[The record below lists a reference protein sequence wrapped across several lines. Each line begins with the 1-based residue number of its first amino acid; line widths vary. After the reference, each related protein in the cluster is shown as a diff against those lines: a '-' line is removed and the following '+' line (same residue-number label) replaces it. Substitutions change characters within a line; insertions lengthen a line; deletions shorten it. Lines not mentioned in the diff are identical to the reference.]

1 MYNDIYQSCIKVVLK
16 LYVSKLYQSFVTVL
30 SKLNIKV
37 ALREAYGMLPFRPEM
52 NNTALPL
59 QQNDISSLSQKGI
72 FRSNTDDSIGTRM
85 KSIAGYDSL
94 GNKQKVIHQI
104 IDSLKALLW

>member
-37 ALREAYGMLPFRPEM
+37 ALKVCQNQWAANRYQRYEYEDLTGQFWGATEPF
-52 NNTALPL
+52 
-59 QQNDISSLSQKGI
+59 
-72 FRSNTDDSIGTRM
+72 
-85 KSIAGYDSL
+85 
-94 GNKQKVIHQI
+94 
-104 IDSLKALLW
+104 

>member
-37 ALREAYGMLPFRPEM
+37 ALKVCQSQWAANKCQRYEYEDLTGQFWGATEPF
-52 NNTALPL
+52 
-59 QQNDISSLSQKGI
+59 
-72 FRSNTDDSIGTRM
+72 
-85 KSIAGYDSL
+85 
-94 GNKQKVIHQI
+94 
-104 IDSLKALLW
+104 